1 MKTRLVQLLNKLN
14 PELLANYDEIIKTYE
29 KENIEKIETVG
40 KPGLMHYLPHHAV
53 IKNERDTTKTRIVFD
68 ASSKIGNNPSL
79 NDCLHSVP
87 CLLPLIFDILLRF
100 RIGDVALV
108 ADIKQAFLNIEIDE
122 EERDFF
128 RFLWVEN
135 ISEKDKIVVYRF
147 LRVAFGVTS
156 SPLILAAK
164 IKSHVTKYII
174 AQIALVALKKLLR
187 DMYVDDV
194 ATSFRTMEEGLE
206 FYFEQKKCLK
216 EVGFEL
222 PKWNF
227 NNKELMDKICV
238 EENENSYEQ
247 GKNCLGLRK
256 VLGINWDI
264 EKDLFV
270 FDFDEIVQ
278 LAKDLK
284 FTKRNLLKINATL
297 FDPVGLICPII
308 L

>member
-1 MKTRLVQLLNKLN
+1 M
-14 PELLANYDEIIKTYE
+14 
-29 KENIEKIETVG
+29 
-40 KPGLMHYLPHHAV
+40 
-53 IKNERDTTKTRIVFD
+53 
-68 ASSKIGNNPSL
+68 
-79 NDCLHSVP
+79 
-87 CLLPLIFDILLRF
+87 
-100 RIGDVALV
+100 ALV

-122 EERDFF
+122 GDSGFL

-135 ISEKDKIVVYRF
+135 ISEKGKIVVYRF
-147 LRVAFGVTS
+147 LRMVFGVTS
-156 SPLILAAK
+156 SPFLLGAT
-164 IKSHVTKYII
+164 IKSHVTKYIV
-174 AQIALVALKKLLR
+174 AQIAVVALKKLLQ
-187 DMYVDDV
+187 DMYDDDL
-194 ATSFRTMEEGLE
+194 ATSFCTMEEGLE
-206 FYFEQKKCLK
+206 FYFESRKCLK
-216 EVGFEL
+216 EGGFEL
-222 PKWNF
+222 RKWNS

-297 FDPVGLICPII
+297 FDPLGLISPIT
-308 L
+308 LQGKLLFKLL

>member
-1 MKTRLVQLLNKLN
+1 MLNYLL
-14 PELLANYDEIIKTYE
+14 
-29 KENIEKIETVG
+29 ENSLYSG
-40 KPGLMHYLPHHAV
+40 
-53 IKNERDTTKTRIVFD
+53 
-68 ASSKIGNNPSL
+68 PS
-79 NDCLHSVP
+79 
-87 CLLPLIFDILLRF
+87 LLPLIFDILLKF

-108 ADIKQAFLNIEIDE
+108 TDIKHTFLNIEIDE
-122 EERDFF
+122 EDRGFL

-135 ISEKDKIVVYRF
+135 ISEKDKVVVYRF

-206 FYFEQKKCLK
+206 FYFESKKCLK
-216 EVGFEL
+216 EDGFEL
-222 PKWNF
+222 RKWNS
-227 NNKELMDKICV
+227 NNKELMDKIYV
-238 EENENSYEQ
+238 EENENSYEH

-256 VLGINWDI
+256 VLGIIWDI
-264 EKDLFV
+264 EKELFV

-278 LAKDLK
+278 
-284 FTKRNLLKINATL
+284 
-297 FDPVGLICPII
+297 
-308 L
+308 